1 MLDSSCAF
9 QCCRCCAKLNEIIAA
24 LGHSTPYSPRAPH
37 LLPFPSSIDINS
49 SPLLLSYSL
58 ASLTLSVVLLGRT
71 LVRCCF
77 PVLGGGGCAMRI
89 EGYVCVCVC
98 VRVRVCVC
106 VGECVCGSGGGGRAC
121 SFDSPAQFRHILPL
135 SSRGGCHPER
145 KARRVVRL
153 SNESLFLPLPHA
165 NTRKHLHVNT
175 QWYILHLLYVFNMHI
190 WFGLPEINGQSWELH
205 LLETRGGSLQLVR
218 PLTSA
223 GYLTSAHSP
232 RPADPQFSPT
242 RFPHTLSPSLCL
254 PEI

>member
-89 EGYVCVCVC
+89 EGCVCVC

-106 VGECVCGSGGGGRAC
+106 VGECVCGSGGVGGLVLLIRRR
-121 SFDSPAQFRHILPL
+121 SFVTFSLSRPEVAAIPNVRRGAWSVSPMSPYFCPSHTQT
-135 SSRGGCHPER
+135 
-145 KARRVVRL
+145 
-153 SNESLFLPLPHA
+153 HA
-165 NTRKHLHVNT
+165 NTCT
-175 QWYILHLLYVFNMHI
+175 
-190 WFGLPEINGQSWELH
+190 
-205 LLETRGGSLQLVR
+205 
-218 PLTSA
+218 
-223 GYLTSAHSP
+223 
-232 RPADPQFSPT
+232 
-242 RFPHTLSPSLCL
+242 
-254 PEI
+254 